1 MTTRNIVP
9 RADGEGSLGTSVKK
23 WGGVHTDALHAGT
36 IATTGS
42 ISGVT
47 EPETDESVRS
57 ASTAFVKRELA
68 KYLPIENNA
77 GYHNSVYR
85 GKSLGSSVTADQYAA
100 IAAGTFDNLFI
111 GDYWTINNVDW
122 RIAAFD
128 YWLHCGD
135 TECTTHH
142 VVIVPDTILASCQMN
157 KTNVTTG
164 AYVGS
169 DYYKGTNGNTG
180 KSAAQT
186 AINNAF
192 GSAHILNHR
201 ELLANAVTNGY
212 ESAGAWLDSTFELM
226 TEQMVYGGKVF
237 HNVTNGTAVPY
248 NYTIGKSQLPLF
260 ALDPSRIT
268 NRAGWWLRS
277 VVSGTGFAL
286 VGGYGNAYY
295 GHASDSFGVRPAF
308 AIKS

>member
-111 GDYWTINNVDW
+111 GDYWTINNVNW

-142 VVIVPDTILASCQMN
+142 VVIVPDTILASCTMN

-169 DYYKGTNGNTG
+169 DYYKGTNSNTG

-201 ELLANAVTNGY
+201 ELLTNAVTNGA
-212 ESAGAWLDSTFELM
+212 SSGWAWYDSTFELM
-226 TEQMVYGGKVF
+226 NESMVYGHGAWGSN
-237 HNVTNGTAVPY
+237 HGYETG
-248 NYTIGKSQLPLF
+248 IGKGQLPLF
-260 ALDPSRIT
+260 ALEPSRIT
-268 NRAGWWLRS
+268 NRAPWWLRAVAS
-277 VVSGTGFAL
+277 GASFAYVVAH
-286 VGGYGNAYY
+286 GYADTYD
-295 GHASDSFGVRPAF
+295 ASYSFGVRPAF

>member
-68 KYLPIENNA
+68 KYFPIENNA

-85 GKSLGSSVTADQYAA
+85 GRSLGSSVTADQYAA
-100 IAAGTFDNLFI
+100 IAAGTFNNLFI
-111 GDYWTINNVDW
+111 GDYWTINNVNW

-169 DYYKGTNGNTG
+169 DYYKGTNSNTG

-201 ELLANAVTNGY
+201 ELLTNAVTNGA
-212 ESAGAWLDSTFELM
+212 SSGWAWYDSTFELM
-226 TEQMVYGGKVF
+226 NESMVYGHDVF
-237 HNVTNGTAVPY
+237 GPSGYETG
-248 NYTIGKSQLPLF
+248 IGKGQLPLF
-260 ALDPSRIT
+260 ALEPSRIT
-268 NRAGWWLRS
+268 NRANWWLRS
-277 VVSGTGFAL
+277 VYSAASFCNVSL
-286 VGGYGNAYY
+286 RGYAGND
-295 GHASDSFGVRPAF
+295 GASASFGVRPAF

>member
-23 WGGVHTDALHAGT
+23 WGDVHTDALHAGT
-36 IATTGS
+36 IETTGS

-157 KTNVTTG
+157 KTNITTG

-212 ESAGAWLDSTFELM
+212 ESAGSWYDSTFELM

-237 HNVTNGTAVPY
+237 HNVTNGTAWPY

-260 ALDPSRIT
+260 ALEPSRIT
-268 NRAGWWLRS
+268 NRAHWWLRA
-277 VVSGTGFAL
+277 VASGASFAY
-286 VGGYGNAYY
+286 VGSYGDAGDYA
-295 GHASDSFGVRPAF
+295 ASASGGVRPAF